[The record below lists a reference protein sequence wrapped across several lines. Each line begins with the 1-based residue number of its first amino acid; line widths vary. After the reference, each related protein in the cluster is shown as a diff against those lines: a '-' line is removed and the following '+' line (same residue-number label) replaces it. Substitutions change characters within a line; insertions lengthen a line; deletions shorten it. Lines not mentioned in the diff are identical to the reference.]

1 MFHIAVT
8 CLVITALMAYVNA
21 RFVRLPT
28 TIGVMAV
35 AMLLSLGLIGLNALG
50 IPGPHAFEASL
61 LRQIDFSDVLMGG
74 MLSMLLF
81 AGALHLDLRQLRAAR
96 WQVGLLAVVGTT
108 VSTALVG
115 LALWWALPWV
125 GLDLP
130 LIYCLLF
137 GALISPTDPIA
148 VLAILRSAGAPP
160 RLRMLISGESL
171 FNDGVG
177 VVLFALLLDMAI
189 SDHVPTA
196 HDVAWLLAREAG
208 GGLLLGAVIGWVTF
222 ALLRSI
228 DNYQTEVLLTLALVL
243 GGYELAQALH
253 VSGPLAMVVAG
264 LIVGNYGRALAMSQR
279 TRQHVD
285 GFWELLDEILNA
297 VLFVLLGLEVVIVP
311 FSGSLLGAAVLVL
324 VLTLAA
330 RWVSVGLPAA
340 RWPAWFGLP
349 AQGWKVLTW
358 GGLRGGISVALALS
372 LPHGPARDTILT
384 LTYVVVVFSILV
396 QGLSIKPLI
405 ARLPGMSGAGDGAEG
420 EADEAPH

>member
-1 MFHIAVT
+1 MFHIAVI
-8 CLVITALMAYVNA
+8 CLVITALMAYVNV
-21 RFVRLPT
+21 RFIRLPT

-35 AMLLSLGLIGLNALG
+35 AMLFSLGLIGLNALG
-50 IPGPHAFEASL
+50 VPGPHAFEESL
-61 LRQIDFSDVLMGG
+61 LRQIDFSSVLVGG

-81 AGALHLDLRQLRAAR
+81 AGALHVDLRQLRAAG

-125 GLDLP
+125 GLKLP

-148 VLAILRSAGAPP
+148 VLAILRSAGAPA

-177 VVLFALLLDMAI
+177 VVYFALLLGMAT
-189 SDHVPTA
+189 SDHVPTSGE
-196 HDVAWLLAREAG
+196 VLGLLAQEAG
-208 GGLLLGAVIGWVTF
+208 GGVLLGGALGWLAFV
-222 ALLRSI
+222 LLRSI

-253 VSGPLAMVVAG
+253 ISGPLAMVVAG
-264 LIVGNYGRALAMSQR
+264 LIVGNHGREMAMSQQ
-279 TRQHVD
+279 TRQQLD

-297 VLFVLLGLEVVIVP
+297 VLFVLLGLEVVLVP
-311 FSGSLLGAAVLVL
+311 FEGSLVGASLLVLAL
-324 VLTLAA
+324 VLTARALA
-330 RWVSVGLPAA
+330 VGGPAA
-340 RWPAWFGLP
+340 LWPNWFGLP

-358 GGLRGGISVALALS
+358 GGLRGGISVALALA
-372 LPHGPARDTILT
+372 LPAGPERDVILM

-405 ARLPGMSGAGDGAEG
+405 TRMAMA
-420 EADEAPH
+420 EAPSPSPKESSGH